1 MAGSNDQIN
10 MIDFTTLSS
19 QYDLIVIGGS
29 YHRLDMIDQKNVVL
43 DLNHVW
49 QDGTG
54 SAPADQSITAGNNVL
69 LNDASIVYYGS
80 TGSQVVTD
88 GMLELAE
95 VLAGG
100 TQPNG
105 SLIANAFPTLMG
117 AVHVLYV
124 QDDYFDINYL
134 VQYNLISDADAAA
147 QLLTSDSGEQS
158 MSTGNNQAIN
168 VATIVDG
175 GSLTTPYVA
184 GQAYSDTILIQTNI
198 ISTDHTIT
206 TNDPAQ
212 LVPELV
218 AFTGNDTAD
227 EHQQS
232 DAPQLFAPPDSQ
244 PHNDVLAGTLH

>member
-10 MIDFTTLSS
+10 SIDFTTLWS

-29 YHRLDMIDQKNVVL
+29 YHRLDMISQTNVVL

-54 SAPADQSITAGNNVL
+54 SAAADQNIAAGNNTL
-69 LNDASIVYYGS
+69 INDASIVYVGS
-80 TGSQVVTD
+80 TGSQAVTD
-88 GMLELAE
+88 EMLELAK

-100 TQPNG
+100 TQPGG
-105 SLIANAFPTLMG
+105 SLIESAFPTLMG

-124 QDDYFDINYL
+124 QDDYYDINYL
-134 VQYNLISDADAAA
+134 AQFNVISDADAAA

-158 MSTGNNQAIN
+158 ISTGNNQAVN
-168 VATIVDG
+168 VATIVDA
-175 GSLTTPYVA
+175 GSLTTPYVQ

-198 ISTDHTIT
+198 ISTDHQIT

-218 AFTGNDTAD
+218 AFTGNDNAD
-227 EHQQS
+227 QHQQD
-232 DAPQLFAPPDSQ
+232 DAPPLFVPADSQ
-244 PHNDVLAGTLH
+244 QHNDILAGTLH